1 MTHPFRASFSASDG
15 KARFSDLY
23 GAVEGRHLQTKQEV
37 FSSEVTLCSPS
48 PPLRGMDPVQ
58 EMPHAVDTDDSISRV
73 DF

>member
-23 GAVEGRHLQTKQEV
+23 GAAEGRHLQTKQKV
-37 FSSEVTLCSPS
+37 FSSEVILCSS
-48 PPLRGMDPVQ
+48 SLPLQGTEPVQ
-58 EMPHAVDTDDSISRV
+58 EMPDVVGINDCVSRE